1 MPTIAELD
9 QPQLQFVGW
18 VGVIGPAKLPA
29 ADLAKIQAA
38 LKKAASAPAVQQ
50 KLFETGLE
58 PEANVDSGAL
68 ARETREM
75 SERNAGI
82 VKKFGI
88 KL

>member
-1 MPTIAELD
+1 VPTIAELD

-50 KLFETGLE
+50 KLFEPGLE
-58 PEANVDSGAL
+58 PEANVDSAAL